1 MCSFF
6 AAMWRV
12 SAKTDEVSAEIGE
25 VSAGTG
31 EVSDPS
37 GGLSDTS
44 GDLGGPIVG
53 LSGQG
58 EDFSTSCGGNYH
70 FLTLNDVLCSTKSD
84 HRHQNHHYTSYHDA

>member
-1 MCSFF
+1 
-6 AAMWRV
+6 MWRV

-58 EDFSTSCGGNYH
+58 EDFPTSCGGNYH
-70 FLTLNDVLCSTKSD
+70 FLTLNDVLWRILKACCGPVKTP
-84 HRHQNHHYTSYHDA
+84 

>member
-70 FLTLNDVLCSTKSD
+70 FLTLNDVLWRIFT
-84 HRHQNHHYTSYHDA
+84 A